1 MHPPDPVHPKPSLQ
15 HPSPKEFPVTRRS
28 LRHLLLAMV
37 AALGLLA
44 VACGGSSDSKADSS
58 SSSDTS
64 GSGSKALNVAF
75 TADMQVPDP
84 DIFYEVEGN
93 MVVTSAYEGLVAY
106 RPSSTEI
113 EGALADSWT
122 VSPDGLTY
130 TFKLK
135 PDVKFQD
142 GTPMDSA
149 AWAESFKRRTDVNSA
164 PAYMLADVASTATP
178 DPQTFVVTLK
188 QPVSAF
194 LDYMAAPYG
203 PKAVSPTV
211 LKDKG
216 GSDFAQSY
224 LKDHSAGTGPYY
236 ISKFEPGTGYELTR
250 NDTYWGPKPYFEKV
264 NIAIIPEMSTQR
276 LKLEGGELDMIT
288 HGLPVADIESFKKN
302 PDFTVT
308 DFPVLL
314 KTVLASNPN
323 KGPFTDQGLRL
334 ALQSAFDKTA
344 LTKEIYKG
352 QAEPSTQIYPAGVM
366 ADGKAMDP
374 NTVDLQNLKDAVA
387 KLPADKRKV
396 DFAYSE
402 DEGGTIPRLAE
413 TMQTTLT
420 EAGLDVTVRGLP
432 IAEVFDLPNNPDKAP
447 DLLLWTLNPDA
458 AHPDTW
464 IRIFMNSTG
473 ALNYLVCPSP
483 DGDKL
488 MDQGLAA
495 TDPAQVTDLY
505 GQAGDAV
512 VGTGCYTTIADN
524 KEIVVTRKGITGLT
538 HQLPTA
544 YTVRLKDLKEG

>member
-1 MHPPDPVHPKPSLQ
+1 MHSSNPS
-15 HPSPKEFPVTRRS
+15 HTRPKEFPVTRRS

-58 SSSDTS
+58 SSSATAA
-64 GSGSKALNVAF
+64 SGSKALNIAF

-84 DIFYEVEGN
+84 DIFYELEGN
-93 MVVTSAYEGLVAY
+93 QVVTSVYEGLVAY
-106 RPSSTEI
+106 KPNSTEI

-142 GTPMDSA
+142 GTPMDST

-188 QPVSAF
+188 QPVSPF

-211 LKDKG
+211 LKAQG
-216 GSDFAQSY
+216 GTDFAQSY

-250 NDTYWGPKPYFEKV
+250 NDNYWGGKPYFEKV

-276 LKLEGGELDMIT
+276 LKLEGGELDMII
-288 HGLPVADIESFKKN
+288 HGLPVADVDSFKKN
-302 PDFTVT
+302 ADFTVNE
-308 DFPVLL
+308 FPVLL
-314 KTVLASNPN
+314 KTALAANPN
-323 KGPFTDQGLRL
+323 KGPFADQDLRL
-334 ALQSAFDKTA
+334 ALQSAIDKPK
-344 LTKEIYKG
+344 LVKEIYKG
-352 QAEPSTQIYPAGVM
+352 QAKPSTQIYPAGMM

-374 NTVDLQNLKDAVA
+374 DTVDTQKLKDAVA

-413 TMQTTLT
+413 TVQTTLAA
-420 EAGLDVTVRGLP
+420 AGLEVTVRAMP
-432 IAEVFDLPNNPDKAP
+432 IAEVFDLVNNKDTAP
-447 DLLLWTLNPDA
+447 DLLLWTMNPDA

-464 IRIFMNSTG
+464 IRIFMSTAG
-473 ALNYLVCPSP
+473 ALNYLQCSVPEA
-483 DGDKL
+483 DTQ
-488 MDQGLAA
+488 MDEGLKS

-505 GQAGDAV
+505 GQAGDTV
-512 VGTGCYTTIADN
+512 VASGCYTTLADN
-524 KEIVVTRKGITGLT
+524 QEIVVARKGITGFV
-538 HQLPTA
+538 HQLPTS

>member
-1 MHPPDPVHPKPSLQ
+1 MHSSNPS
-15 HPSPKEFPVTRRS
+15 HTRPKEFPVTRRS

-58 SSSDTS
+58 SSSATAA
-64 GSGSKALNVAF
+64 SGSKALNIAF

-84 DIFYEVEGN
+84 DIFYELEGN
-93 MVVTSAYEGLVAY
+93 QVVTSVYEGLVAY
-106 RPSSTEI
+106 KPNSTEI

-142 GTPMDSA
+142 GTPMDST

-188 QPVSAF
+188 QPVSPF

-211 LKDKG
+211 LKAQG

-250 NDTYWGPKPYFEKV
+250 NDNYWGGKPYFEKV

-276 LKLEGGELDMIT
+276 LKLEGGELDMII
-288 HGLPVADIESFKKN
+288 HGLPVADVDSFKKN
-302 PDFTVT
+302 ADFTVNE
-308 DFPVLL
+308 FPVLL
-314 KTVLASNPN
+314 KTALAANPN
-323 KGPFTDQGLRL
+323 KGPFADQDLRL
-334 ALQSAFDKTA
+334 ALQSAIDKPK
-344 LTKEIYKG
+344 LVKEIYKG
-352 QAEPSTQIYPAGVM
+352 QAKPSTQIYPAGMM

-374 NTVDLQNLKDAVA
+374 DTVDTQKLKDAVA

-413 TMQTTLT
+413 TVQTTLAA
-420 EAGLDVTVRGLP
+420 AGLEVTVRAMP
-432 IAEVFDLPNNPDKAP
+432 IAEVFDLVNNKDTAP
-447 DLLLWTLNPDA
+447 DLLLWTMNPDA

-464 IRIFMNSTG
+464 IRIFMSTAG
-473 ALNYLVCPSP
+473 ALNYLQCSVPEA
-483 DGDKL
+483 DTQ
-488 MDQGLAA
+488 MDEGLKS

-505 GQAGDAV
+505 GQAGDTV
-512 VGTGCYTTIADN
+512 VASGCYTTLADN
-524 KEIVVTRKGITGLT
+524 QEIVVARKGITGFV
-538 HQLPTA
+538 HQLPTS